1 MLTLIWN
8 NIARRRTQSVL
19 TITIT
24 AMTIFV
30 FVMVMGI
37 FQVVTEGLELSR
49 QRLGADAILVPKYA
63 SATGSDLLFTALPE
77 NIYMDADILEQA
89 KTLEG
94 VAAVTPQFYNQTLDL
109 SCCDAGTT
117 RRIVG
122 YDSETDFI
130 LTPYLEDTGKGPVEP
145 GELILGSNYDHEL
158 AGQTYMLLG
167 KKFTVVNMLQP
178 TGSGMDDIYF
188 MDMDTARQMC
198 LDSYE
203 IARNWKDKDPFEH
216 ISVIMVKFAPGTDGD
231 AFVHQVEESDMDCR
245 AVLTSDT
252 ISTLQHQLEAIMK
265 VMFALWLAALII
277 AVLALIGRF
286 NALAKE
292 RKKEIGL
299 LRAIGLKKGQVFGLI
314 IGETCTMALMGGV
327 LGSALALVSM
337 GPAIELLREAFTL
350 SPSVWN
356 NTMDAV
362 CGITGVVLAVVLGFA
377 SSMAP
382 ALKSASMDPQA
393 AITQGEVN

>member
-1 MLTLIWN
+1 
-8 NIARRRTQSVL
+8 
-19 TITIT
+19 
-24 AMTIFV
+24 
-30 FVMVMGI
+30 
-37 FQVVTEGLELSR
+37 
-49 QRLGADAILVPKYA
+49 
-63 SATGSDLLFTALPE
+63 
-77 NIYMDADILEQA
+77 
-89 KTLEG
+89 
-94 VAAVTPQFYNQTLDL
+94 
-109 SCCDAGTT
+109 
-117 RRIVG
+117 
-122 YDSETDFI
+122 
-130 LTPYLEDTGKGPVEP
+130 
-145 GELILGSNYDHEL
+145 
-158 AGQTYMLLG
+158 
-167 KKFTVVNMLQP
+167 
-178 TGSGMDDIYF
+178 
-188 MDMDTARQMC
+188 
-198 LDSYE
+198 
-203 IARNWKDKDPFEH
+203 
-216 ISVIMVKFAPGTDGD
+216 
-231 AFVHQVEESDMDCR
+231 
-245 AVLTSDT
+245 
-252 ISTLQHQLEAIMK
+252 MK